1 MIYIILEKGQAGLFY
16 YEMQYG
22 ESDMERP
29 HNSYGESLNLLFYMG
44 SVCCKYCQR
53 HNGPKTLSTLTHSTP
68 LVQSAQ
74 KLQQA
79 LKSWSNFCLVLF
91 GKGQVMHVTNPCKI
105 KKLLLVVRKT

>member
-1 MIYIILEKGQAGLFY
+1 
-16 YEMQYG
+16 MQYG

-68 LVQSAQ
+68 LVQVQ
-74 KLQQA
+74 VQ
-79 LKSWSNFCLVLF
+79 LKSWLCLEE
-91 GKGQVMHVTNPCKI
+91 GKKYSKILRTNNIKGCFVGGKATSEGQ
-105 KKLLLVVRKT
+105 LLDH